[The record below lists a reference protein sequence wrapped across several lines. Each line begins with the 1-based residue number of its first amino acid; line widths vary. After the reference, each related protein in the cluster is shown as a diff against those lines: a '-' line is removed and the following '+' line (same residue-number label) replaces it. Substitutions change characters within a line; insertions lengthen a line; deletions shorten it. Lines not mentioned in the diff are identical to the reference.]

1 VEEKEVQ
8 ENENRGLELE
18 VCVDSVA
25 SGIAAE
31 AGGVVCCPS
40 ADRRDAS
47 GAGERKVGDQNV

>member
-8 ENENRGLELE
+8 ENENRGLERE

-31 AGGVVCCPS
+31 AGG
-40 ADRRDAS
+40 ADRS
-47 GAGERKVGDQNV
+47 GGGPQAGIPGMT